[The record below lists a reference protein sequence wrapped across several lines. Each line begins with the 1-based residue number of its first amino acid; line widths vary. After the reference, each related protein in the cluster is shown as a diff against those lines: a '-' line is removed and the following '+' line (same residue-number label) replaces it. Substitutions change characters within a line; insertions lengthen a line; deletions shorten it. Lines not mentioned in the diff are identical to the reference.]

1 VRSIFVVQGGS
12 IPAILGCMLSDS
24 AISSS
29 KEDPA
34 NRIDGKR
41 QRSAQESALLRW
53 LLQAKAPAAAAPAPI
68 AARNILPDRP
78 FPPAPDCGK
87 ARTLRQAFAAEGL
100 ELLPDPL
107 HPYPTRKVA
116 RLEK

>member
-1 VRSIFVVQGGS
+1 
-12 IPAILGCMLSDS
+12 MHSDS
-24 AISSS
+24 ATSSS
-29 KEDPA
+29 LEDLA
-34 NRIDGKR
+34 NRIDGNR

-53 LLQAKAPAAAAPAPI
+53 LQTKAPLAGPSAPI

-78 FPPAPDCGK
+78 SAPDCGK

-107 HPYPTRKVA
+107 RFHPAARVA
-116 RLEK
+116 RLKG